1 MMEHQQTPTQNK
13 TYFSIWAVLV
23 VLTLVN
29 VAVSQISLDT
39 LKVWTILAI
48 ASIQAGLVL
57 TILMHL
63 KHEARMFRIGI
74 FTLFLIV
81 AIFIGLTFT
90 DVLYR

>member
-1 MMEHQQTPTQNK
+1 MKHEHVPVQNR
-13 TYFSIWAVLV
+13 TFFSIWAVLV

-29 VAVSQISLDT
+29 VAIAQSSLET
-39 LKVWTILAI
+39 LKVWAILTI
-48 ASIQAGLVL
+48 ASIQASLVL

-63 KHEARMFRIGI
+63 KHESRLFRIGI
-74 FTLFLIV
+74 LTLLVVV